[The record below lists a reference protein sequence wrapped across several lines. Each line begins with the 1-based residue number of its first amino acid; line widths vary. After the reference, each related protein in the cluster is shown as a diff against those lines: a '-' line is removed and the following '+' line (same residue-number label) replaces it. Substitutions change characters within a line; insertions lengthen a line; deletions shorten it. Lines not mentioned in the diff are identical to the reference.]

1 LEINMSMETPDR
13 AFRPF
18 GADADVAAIVEAFQT
33 RTLPAAAWTHQA
45 HLAVGLWHVRMLG
58 ETGAM
63 DRLRDAIRA
72 YNTASGIPNS
82 DTRGYHETVTRY
94 FVWAAAR
101 FLETAPKAGLAALV
115 DMFLAH
121 PLATKSGVF
130 RFWSRPRL
138 LSVEARRC
146 WVEPDLAP
154 LACPDAA
161 ANAPAVDARP
171 AAT

>member
-1 LEINMSMETPDR
+1 MSMETPDR
-13 AFRPF
+13 EFHAF
-18 GADADVAAIVEAFQT
+18 GAENPVIAIVEGFQT

-45 HLAVGLWHVRMLG
+45 HLAVGLWHVRAFG
-58 ETGAM
+58 EAVAM
-63 DRLRDAIRA
+63 EKLRDSIRA

-101 FLETAPKAGLAALV
+101 FLEVAPAASFAVLV
-115 DMFLAH
+115 DGFLGH
-121 PLATKSGVF
+121 PLAAKTGIF
-130 RFWSRPRL
+130 RFWTKARL
-138 LSVEARRC
+138 LSVEARRG

-154 LACPDAA
+154 LAPWTASADAA
-161 ANAPAVDARP
+161 AVDARA

>member
-1 LEINMSMETPDR
+1 MSMETPDR
-13 AFRPF
+13 EVRPF
-18 GADADVAAIVEAFQT
+18 GAEDAVTAIVEGFRT

-45 HLAVGLWHVRMLG
+45 HLAVGLWHVRMFG
-58 ETGAM
+58 EAAAM
-63 DRLRDAIRA
+63 ERLRDAIRA

-101 FLETAPKAGLAALV
+101 FLESAPDAGLSALV
-115 DMFLAH
+115 DAFLAH
-121 PLATKSGVF
+121 PLAAKSGIF
-130 RFWSRPRL
+130 RFWTRERL
-138 LSVEARRC
+138 LSVAARRG

-154 LACPDAA
+154 LAPWTAHAHAA
-161 ANAPAVDARP
+161 AVDARP